1 MRVGTMGERLDHGV
15 RIDRGHFDATVGKL
29 LHDHVARQHGL
40 PTEALRGRALD
51 CKHPRIRYLRNAT
64 PIFSCRAFWTSISL
78 MMPKASSFGADIVR
92 ATASSNDAG
101 SVVLK

>member
-15 RIDRGHFDATVGKL
+15 GIDRGHFDATVGKL

-51 CKHPRIRYLRNAT
+51 CKHPRIRYLRNIGEIDVQKALHEK
-64 PIFSCRAFWTSISL
+64 IGVAF
-78 MMPKASSFGADIVR
+78 R
-92 ATASSNDAG
+92 RQ
-101 SVVLK
+101 